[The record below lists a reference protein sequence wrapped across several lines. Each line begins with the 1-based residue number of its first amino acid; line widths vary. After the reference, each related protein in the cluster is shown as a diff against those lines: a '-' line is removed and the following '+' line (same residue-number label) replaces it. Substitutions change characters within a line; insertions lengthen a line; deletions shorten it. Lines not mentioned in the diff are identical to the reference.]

1 MRGGVQQGA
10 HVEPGEVGAFEAGEG
25 QQGEGCLELLAEG
38 AVVVVDVGHELVE
51 PRCAFRSVGGLQGY
65 GGEDVDV
72 AGLVV
77 VDGAVD
83 AAAHGGVGADDI
95 GGLEACDVE
104 GFVGCIGHDPT
115 AAYFLGNGG
124 EGDVGTTELGGDELA
139 VDLVGE
145 DDDIGALA
153 DLCHLAQLL
162 GGPYP
167 AGGVV
172 GIAEEEEADV
182 AGTDGFLKGLEVDC
196 AGLGLGVP
204 GQGEVHE
211 GAVGI
216 ADAAE
221 EAVVGGG
228 EGQHG
233 IALAAETLE
242 DGADGGD
249 DTAGVLDPLAGE
261 VPVVTGAVPPTNG
274 IVEAV
279 GHEAVAVDGVGGAAL
294 DGVGNAGCC
303 LEVHVGDPQG
313 EDIVGGHLIP
323 FDAVGA
329 EAGGQFVKIHGCIS
343 RFSIFYSSFASDAV
357 GI

>member
-1 MRGGVQQGA
+1 MSGGVQQGA

-25 QQGEGCLELLAEG
+25 QLGQGCLELLAEG
-38 AVVVVDVGHELVE
+38 AVVVVDIGDELVE
-51 PRCAFRSVGGLQGY
+51 PRCAFGGVGGLQGH

-72 AGLVV
+72 TGLVV

-124 EGDVGTTELGGDELA
+124 EGDVGTTELGVDELA

-172 GIAEEEEADV
+172 GVAEEEEADA
-182 AGTDGFLKGLEVDC
+182 AGTDGFLKGLEVDG
-196 AGLGLGVP
+196 AGLCLGVP
-204 GQGEVHE
+204 CQGEVHE
-211 GAVGI
+211 GAVGV

-221 EAVVGGG
+221 ETVVGGG

-261 VPVVTGAVPPTNG
+261 FPLVPCAVPPTDG
-274 IVEAV
+274 IVEAL

-294 DGVGNAGCC
+294 YGGSNAGCC
-303 LEVHVGDPQG
+303 LEIHVGDPHG
-313 EDIVGGHLIP
+313 EDIVGGHLVP
-323 FDAVGA
+323 FYAIGV
-329 EAGGQFVKIHGCIS
+329 EAPCKFVEVVSH
-343 RFSIFYSSFASDAV
+343 A
-357 GI
+357 